1 MNKKIDDV
9 LYNLLETKQFIVK
22 TSMNDKSNISYDNT
36 IKNLDNLIVDYTMN
50 NKMSHKEILDTTFS
64 LYNLEVKK
72 GFTEKVKDVFNIPKH
87 IKNIKNKIIENH
99 KKKEIKQQYENE
111 IVDLVKEKLKAMI
124 DEDKKT
130 TQKEKDVDKEK
141 SIDNKKTLDK
151 NIVNKKELHV
161 KNDKV
166 NISIVDNTYKKN
178 NGIIVENEKSI
189 KF

>member
-1 MNKKIDDV
+1 
-9 LYNLLETKQFIVK
+9 
-22 TSMNDKSNISYDNT
+22 
-36 IKNLDNLIVDYTMN
+36 
-50 NKMSHKEILDTTFS
+50 
-64 LYNLEVKK
+64 
-72 GFTEKVKDVFNIPKH
+72 
-87 IKNIKNKIIENH
+87 
-99 KKKEIKQQYENE
+99 
-111 IVDLVKEKLKAMI
+111 MI

-130 TQKEKDVDKEK
+130 TQKKNDVDKEK
-141 SIDNKKTLDK
+141 SIDNKKTFDK

>member
-87 IKNIKNKIIENH
+87 IKNIKNKMVENH
-99 KKKEIKQQYENE
+99 KKK
-111 IVDLVKEKLKAMI
+111 KL
-124 DEDKKT
+124 
-130 TQKEKDVDKEK
+130 
-141 SIDNKKTLDK
+141 
-151 NIVNKKELHV
+151 
-161 KNDKV
+161 
-166 NISIVDNTYKKN
+166 N
-178 NGIIVENEKSI
+178 NNMKM
-189 KF
+189 KL